1 MKWVRIKR
9 KVWVKLNSDV
19 KNLNLIRRLK
29 TYNL

>member
-9 KVWVKLNSDV
+9 NVWVKLNSDV

-29 TYNL
+29 NK

>member
-9 KVWVKLNSDV
+9 NVWVKLNSDV